1 MFPLNYKL
9 LWKLANLVIL
19 ILLVSLLL
27 LPPEWLFSNY
37 IKDLPELLTDKVIHI
52 GVFILWT
59 CWLSGQFISFFK
71 IFFYTSIFGFL
82 IEVIQYFLSYRSWEL
97 LDLLANEIGIL
108 IGVIIAIKFTSGWS
122 LLIEKYICYFYDG
135 TKNE

>member
-82 IEVIQYFLSYRSWEL
+82 IEVIQYFLPYRSWEL
-97 LDLLANEIGIL
+97 LDLLANEIGIF

>member
-27 LPPEWLFSNY
+27 LPPEWLFSDY
-37 IKDLPELLTDKVIHI
+37 IEDLPELLTDKVIHI
-52 GVFILWT
+52 VVFILWT

-82 IEVIQYFLSYRSWEL
+82 IEVIQYFLPYRSWEL
-97 LDLLANEIGIL
+97 LDLLANEIGIF

>member
-1 MFPLNYKL
+1 MFPLNYIL

-19 ILLVSLLL
+19 ILLAGLLL

-37 IKDLPELLTDKVIHI
+37 IKDLPELLSDKVIHI
-52 GVFILWT
+52 GVFTLWT
-59 CWLSGQFISFFK
+59 CWLSGQFISFLK
-71 IFFYTSIFGFL
+71 IFFYTSIFGFF

-122 LLIEKYICYFYDG
+122 LLIENYICHFYDG
-135 TKNE
+135 IKNG

>member
-19 ILLVSLLL
+19 ILLASLLL
-27 LPPEWLFSNY
+27 LPPEWLFPNY
-37 IKDLPELLTDKVIHI
+37 IEDLSELLSDKVIHI
-52 GVFILWT
+52 GVFTLWT
-59 CWLSGQFISFFK
+59 CWLSGQFISFLK

-82 IEVIQYFLSYRSWEL
+82 IEVFQYFLPYRSWEL

-108 IGVIIAIKFTSGWS
+108 IGVIIAIKYTSGWS

>member
-1 MFPLNYKL
+1 MFPLYYKL

-59 CWLSGQFISFFK
+59 CWLSGQFISFLK

-82 IEVIQYFLSYRSWEL
+82 IEVIQYFLPYRSWEL

-108 IGVIIAIKFTSGWS
+108 IGVIVAIKFTSGWS

>member
-59 CWLSGQFISFFK
+59 CWLSGQFISVFK

-82 IEVIQYFLSYRSWEL
+82 IEVIQYFLPYRSWEL

-108 IGVIIAIKFTSGWS
+108 IGVIIAIKYTSGWS
-122 LLIEKYICYFYDG
+122 LLIEKYIFHFYDG
-135 TKNE
+135 IKNG

>member
-1 MFPLNYKL
+1 MFPLYYKL

-19 ILLVSLLL
+19 ILLASLLL
-27 LPPEWLFSNY
+27 LPPEWLFSDY
-37 IKDLPELLTDKVIHI
+37 IKDLTELLTDKVIHI

-82 IEVIQYFLSYRSWEL
+82 TEVIQYFLPYRSWEL

-108 IGVIIAIKFTSGWS
+108 IGVIVAIKFTSGWS

>member
-19 ILLVSLLL
+19 ILLASLLL

-82 IEVIQYFLSYRSWEL
+82 IEVIQYFLPYRSWEL

-108 IGVIIAIKFTSGWS
+108 IGVIVAIKFTSGWS

>member
-19 ILLVSLLL
+19 ILLAGLLL
-27 LPPEWLFSNY
+27 LPPEWLFFNY
-37 IKDLPELLTDKVIHI
+37 IKDLPELLSDKVIHI
-52 GVFILWT
+52 GVFTLWT
-59 CWLSGQFISFFK
+59 CWLSGQFISFLK

-108 IGVIIAIKFTSGWS
+108 IGVIIAIKYTSGWS
-122 LLIEKYICYFYDG
+122 LLIEKYIFHFYDG
-135 TKNE
+135 IKNG

>member
-108 IGVIIAIKFTSGWS
+108 IGVIIAIKYTSGWS
-122 LLIEKYICYFYDG
+122 LLIEKYIFHFYDG
-135 TKNE
+135 IKNG

>member
-19 ILLVSLLL
+19 ILLASLLL
-27 LPPEWLFSNY
+27 LPPEWLFFIF
-37 IKDLPELLTDKVIHI
+37 IKDLPEVLSDKVIHI
-52 GVFILWT
+52 VVFTLWT

-108 IGVIIAIKFTSGWS
+108 IGVIIAIKYTSGWS
-122 LLIEKYICYFYDG
+122 LLIEKYIFHFYDG
-135 TKNE
+135 IKNG

>member
-59 CWLSGQFISFFK
+59 CWLSGQFISFLK

-82 IEVIQYFLSYRSWEL
+82 IEVFQYFLPYRSWEL

>member
-1 MFPLNYKL
+1 MFPLYYKL

-19 ILLVSLLL
+19 ILLASLLL
-27 LPPEWLFSNY
+27 LPPEWLFSDY
-37 IKDLPELLTDKVIHI
+37 IKDLTELLTDKVIHI

-82 IEVIQYFLSYRSWEL
+82 IEVIQYFLPYRSWEL

-122 LLIEKYICYFYDG
+122 LLIEKYICYFNDG

>member
-19 ILLVSLLL
+19 ILLASLLL
-27 LPPEWLFSNY
+27 LPSEWLFPNY
-37 IKDLPELLTDKVIHI
+37 INDLPELLSDKVFHI
-52 GVFILWT
+52 GLFILWT
-59 CWLSGQFISFFK
+59 CWLSGQFISFLK

-82 IEVIQYFLSYRSWEL
+82 IEVIQYFLPYRSWEP

>member
-19 ILLVSLLL
+19 ILLASLLL

-82 IEVIQYFLSYRSWEL
+82 IEVIQYFLPYRSWEL

>member
-9 LWKLANLVIL
+9 LWKLANMIIL
-19 ILLVSLLL
+19 ILLASLLL
-27 LPPEWLFSNY
+27 LPPEWLFSDY
-37 IKDLPELLTDKVIHI
+37 IKDLTELLTDKVIHI

-59 CWLSGQFISFFK
+59 CWLSGQFISFLK

-82 IEVIQYFLSYRSWEL
+82 IEVIQYFLPYRSWEL

>member
-82 IEVIQYFLSYRSWEL
+82 IEVIQYFLPYRSWEL
-97 LDLLANEIGIL
+97 LDFLANEIGIL

>member
-1 MFPLNYKL
+1 MFPLNYIL

-19 ILLVSLLL
+19 ILLAGLLL

-37 IKDLPELLTDKVIHI
+37 IKDLPELLSDKVIHI
-52 GVFILWT
+52 GVFTLWT
-59 CWLSGQFISFFK
+59 CWLSGQFISFLK

-82 IEVIQYFLSYRSWEL
+82 IEVIQYFLPYRSWEL